1 MGVDRTG
8 TWLIIILAVALA
20 LRLGAILA
28 IDDPQQVP
36 RSADESDAP
45 TYYVIADNI
54 IAGNGYTYGEDL
66 PPTAKRTPGYPLF
79 ITSIFKIFGR
89 DFNWIRYAQAGVD
102 VLTAYLVFLLAVIVF
117 KTRAVGLLASLAY
130 ALYPPAILSSTYILT
145 ETLYTFFL
153 VFFAVMAILAL
164 RGRGWPFY
172 LVSGI
177 ALGVSSLIRPG
188 IVFLPVALL
197 VMALIVRPRAWAGIL
212 MLTLA
217 FAVTLLPWVIRNNR
231 DLGKPIPTSTLVGSN
246 LYKGSHL
253 ASGGAYPMSSDSLFS
268 DDLKIRLSGAGE
280 VRRDSILRAEAMQTI
295 MSNKKEAALLAV
307 KKIPRL
313 WLNLGYGRRPSAKSL
328 GVAASHCILIA
339 LGICGFVTIPSG
351 SRYLAFVQVT
361 TIVFSSIMYLAVAP
375 VVRFVFPLIPLL
387 LPFSARGFLNLM
399 YRLRS

>member
-1 MGVDRTG
+1 LGIDRTG

-54 IAGNGYTYGEDL
+54 IAGNGYAYGEDL

-102 VLTAYLVFLLAVIVF
+102 VLTAYLVFILAVLVF
-117 KTRAVGLLASLAY
+117 GKRAVGLLASLGY

-153 VFFAVMAILAL
+153 VFFAVAAILAL
-164 RGRGWPFY
+164 RGRGWPLY

-177 ALGVSSLIRPG
+177 ALGISSLIRPG
-188 IVFLPVALL
+188 IVLLPAALL
-197 VMALIVRPRAWAGIL
+197 VMALIVRPRAWAGVL
-212 MLTLA
+212 MLALA
-217 FAVTLLPWVIRNNR
+217 FALTLLPWVLRNNR

-280 VRRDSILRAEAMQTI
+280 VQRDSILRAEAMQAI

-328 GVAASHCILIA
+328 GVAVSHCILIA
-339 LGICGFVTIPSG
+339 LGIYGFVTIPSG
-351 SRYLAFVQVT
+351 SRYLAFVQLT
-361 TIVFSSIMYLAVAP
+361 TIVFSSITYLAVAP

-387 LPFSARGFLNLM
+387 LPFSAMGFLNLTNK
-399 YRLRS
+399 LRS